1 MKKITFTSSIL
12 SIVLGLFLCC
22 ASFNAS
28 AQTFTLNNSSSK
40 LTVEGTSSLHD
51 WEEVAEKQKGSIVIN
66 NSGSEPSISS
76 LAIEIEAESLKSG
89 KSAMDKNTYTALKT
103 KSHKTI
109 SFKLTK
115 VKSIS
120 KVSDGKFKVSST
132 GDLSIAGVTNST
144 DLDFTMEI
152 SGNMVKLN
160 GAKSFKMSTFKIDP
174 PTAVFGTVKTGDEV
188 TIKFNSV
195 LSQ

>member
-1 MKKITFTSSIL
+1 MKKITLTNSIMSL
-12 SIVLGLFLCC
+12 TFGLCLCFI
-22 ASFNAS
+22 SFQVS

-51 WEEVAEKQKGSIVIN
+51 WEEVAEKQKGSIVID
-66 NSGSEPSISS
+66 NSGAEPSISS
-76 LAIEIEAESLKSG
+76 LSVEIEAESLKSG

-103 KSHKTI
+103 KSNKTI

-120 KVSDGKFKVSST
+120 KVSDGKFKVSAT

-144 DLDFTMEI
+144 DLDFTMEV
-152 SGNMVKLN
+152 SGSTVKLN
-160 GAKSFKMSTFKIDP
+160 GSKSFKMSTFKIDP

-188 TIKFNSV
+188 TIKFSSV
-195 LSQ
+195 LNQ

>member
-1 MKKITFTSSIL
+1 MKKITPTRSIL
-12 SIVLGLFLCC
+12 TLALGLCFCLI
-22 ASFNAS
+22 SFHVS
-28 AQTFTLNNSSSK
+28 SQTFTLNNSSSK

-51 WEEVAEKQKGSIVIN
+51 WEEVAEKQKGSIVID
-66 NSGSEPSISS
+66 NSGSEPSISALS
-76 LAIEIEAESLKSG
+76 VEVDAESLKSG

-103 KSHKTI
+103 NSHKTI

-120 KVSDGKFKVSST
+120 KVSDGKFKVSTT

-144 DLDFTMEI
+144 DLDFTMEL
-152 SGNMVKLN
+152 SGSTVKLN
-160 GAKSFKMSTFKIDP
+160 GAKSFKMSNFKIDP
-174 PTAVFGTVKTGDEV
+174 PTAVFGTIKTGDEI
-188 TIKFNSV
+188 TIKFTSV